1 MKETLEIILLTLF
14 VNITASI
21 VAMVIGSFFAILL
34 YKYRFPCKSLV
45 LLLNRTLMALP
56 PVVLGLVM
64 FLAFSRSGPL
74 GFLDLLFT
82 VPILI
87 LTQIILL
94 IPIITGHVY
103 NYIESN
109 RNLLYSLKLLGCNRV
124 QIIHTSIL
132 EMKKGLIFIFF
143 IGFSRA
149 VSEVGAVMI
158 VGGNIAGETRMMTTA
173 ISMYISMGERETAI
187 ALGATLLAITFFVQ
201 LFLRKLEEEE
211 IHENL

>member
-1 MKETLEIILLTLF
+1 MKETLEIILLTLY

-21 VAMVIGSFFAILL
+21 VSMIIGSFFAILL
-34 YKYRFPCKSLV
+34 HKYRFPCKSLV

-94 IPIITGHVY
+94 IPIITGHMY

-124 QIIHTSIL
+124 QIIHASIL

-187 ALGATLLAITFFVQ
+187 ALGVTLLAITFVVQ